1 MDIDRRHLIAGALA
15 GLVAGCAPKVAS
27 AEPAARWRT
36 YHDRLRTGVAATR
49 AALDPAMASTLLD
62 ETNAF
67 RHREGAGPLA
77 DDSELALAAH
87 AHLFD
92 MQARKYFAHN
102 SPDGFSP
109 GERAGLFCRTIL
121 GLFGENIAFIESSPK
136 LPTARQFFEGWR
148 DSPGHRANMLKADY
162 THVGHAVLR
171 FGPRVLAAAVF
182 AGEKARLSAPL
193 PLQADG
199 AALNAAVA
207 AAMPSLGSYMLSG
220 PADQEP
226 IQRPYIPAGPGP
238 DLGPG
243 AWRLRPMLSTGGSAY
258 AVLWG
263 PIFFV
268 GA

>member
-1 MDIDRRHLIAGALA
+1 MHMDRRHLVTGSLA

-27 AEPAARWRT
+27 AAPAARWRA
-36 YHDRLRTGVAATR
+36 YHERLQGGVTATR
-49 AALDPAMASTLLD
+49 AALDPAMAETLLD

-67 RHREGAGPLA
+67 RRREGVGALA
-77 DDSELALAAH
+77 DDPELALAAH
-87 AHLFD
+87 AHLSD

-109 GERAGLFCRTIL
+109 GERAGLFCRTFL
-121 GLFGENIAFIESSPK
+121 GLFGENIAFIESSPR

-199 AALNAAVA
+199 ATLNAAIA
-207 AAMPSLGSYMLSG
+207 AAKPSMHSYMLSG

-226 IQRPYIPAGPGP
+226 VQRPYVTAGPGP
-238 DLGPG
+238 ELGPG
-243 AWRLRPMLSTGGSAY
+243 AWRLRPMLSRGGGAFD
-258 AVLWG
+258 VLWG
-263 PIFFV
+263 PIFFIGV
-268 GA
+268 